1 MEVADRHRVI
11 VTKSDRS
18 SCDQPGSVHTALAEV
33 ESVGGGGNSL
43 AASSGRRSLVLM
55 PSTPS
60 AYPQVVSR
68 RFVCLKSAFLQLK
81 GDFWEGF
88 DSRQLHQREG
98 PQFSGPSIFGG
109 FLSGRPRRRGTT
121 SSRLGPALTV
131 TRGYLSGLL

>member
-18 SCDQPGSVHTALAEV
+18 SCDQPGTVHTALAEV

-68 RFVCLKSAFLQLK
+68 RFASSRVPKICISAAQ
-81 GDFWEGF
+81 GDFWKGF
-88 DSRQLHQREG
+88 DSRQLHHREG
-98 PQFSGPSIFGG
+98 PQF
-109 FLSGRPRRRGTT
+109 
-121 SSRLGPALTV
+121 
-131 TRGYLSGLL
+131 